1 MANGRQDAGIIITVP
16 TPVATITSS
25 EAGGTAAPSSEQL
38 IDLNRASARLLAP
51 LPGIGEV
58 KAQAIMA
65 SREQSGPFSRVDEL
79 LNVPGIGPVT
89 YGRLRDLVTV
99 GESP

>member
-1 MANGRQDAGIIITVP
+1 MTNGRQDAGIIITVP

-38 IDLNRASARLLAP
+38 IDLNRASAR